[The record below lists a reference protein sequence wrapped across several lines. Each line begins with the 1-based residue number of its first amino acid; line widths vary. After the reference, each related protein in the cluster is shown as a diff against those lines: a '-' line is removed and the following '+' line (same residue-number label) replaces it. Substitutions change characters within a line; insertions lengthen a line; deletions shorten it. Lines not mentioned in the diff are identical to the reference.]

1 MLWLGLRVVARG
13 EYVTQQYFW
22 RSSPKGI
29 DVGTLVMGNP
39 LHGLWGSAV
48 VRLYDVFEI
57 DWIETGGWMG
67 VVPLVLAIGVVR
79 RHWADR
85 AVRYWTA
92 VGAVFFVWALGPH
105 LMAFGW
111 NTGMILPQTLLRY
124 VPIVS
129 NARIPGRAI
138 VVTYLAL
145 AMLAAIGVA
154 AWRSSGRR
162 SVVALALLALV
173 IAIDYVSAPFPLTP
187 VDHPAIYDTLRDLP
201 GEGALLE
208 LPVGTR
214 DSFGTRGLLDHRIL
228 AYQMIH
234 RRPIVGGVVSRLS
247 PAITRAY
254 RENVLIDKLLSL
266 SEESDT
272 AARSISEQERRQVR
286 EELQSNGIGFVML
299 NDQTAPH
306 ELVVYVHAMMP
317 LTLIAHEGE
326 RSLYVVN

>member
-1 MLWLGLRVVARG
+1 MEAR
-13 EYVTQQYFW
+13 
-22 RSSPKGI
+22 
-29 DVGTLVMGNP
+29 
-39 LHGLWGSAV
+39 
-48 VRLYDVFEI
+48 
-57 DWIETGGWMG
+57 GWMG
-67 VVPLVLAIGVVR
+67 VAPLVIAIRIVR
-79 RHWADR
+79 RHWGVK

-92 VGAVFFVWALGPH
+92 IGVVFFVWALGPH

-111 NTGMILPQTLLRY
+111 NTGMILPQTVLRY

-138 VVTYLAL
+138 VLTYLAV
-145 AMLAAIGVA
+145 AMLVAIGVA
-154 AWRSSGRR
+154 AWRSSGHR
-162 SVVALALLALV
+162 SAVALTLLAFV
-173 IAIDYVSAPFPLTP
+173 IVIDYVPAPFALTS

-214 DSFGTRGLLDHRIL
+214 DSFGTRGLLDHRVL

-234 RRPIVGGVVSRLS
+234 GRPIVGGVVSRLS
-247 PAITRAY
+247 PALTRAY

-266 SEESDT
+266 SEAGDT
-272 AARSISEQERRQVR
+272 APAWITEEERRRVR
-286 EELQSNGIGFVML
+286 EQLQTNGIGFVML

-306 ELVVYVHAMMP
+306 ELIGYVHAMMP
-317 LTLIAHEGE
+317 LTLIAQEGE